1 MQRYFE
7 YYMLGKEERRIGT
20 ALGILSALFAL
31 LVVGGVF
38 VVQQSVESYR
48 ADQFQEEQNIIVQEN
63 QVGRTVA
70 SQW

>member
-1 MQRYFE
+1 
-7 YYMLGKEERRIGT
+7 MLGKEERHIGT

-31 LVVGGVF
+31 LFVGGVF

-48 ADQFQEEQNIIVQEN
+48 ANQFQEEQNTIVQES
-63 QVGRTVA
+63 QVGRIVA

>member
-1 MQRYFE
+1 
-7 YYMLGKEERRIGT
+7 MLGKEERRIGT